1 MSADGFESEKKDIVV
16 TKGTAT
22 SIFEMTEK
30 THTTYLGMDLVHFLM
45 FIGIIL
51 GLSLALCARILYHRV
66 GRTKIDEEDLKG
78 E

>member
-1 MSADGFESEKKDIVV
+1 
-16 TKGTAT
+16 
-22 SIFEMTEK
+22 
-30 THTTYLGMDLVHFLM
+30 MDLVHFLM